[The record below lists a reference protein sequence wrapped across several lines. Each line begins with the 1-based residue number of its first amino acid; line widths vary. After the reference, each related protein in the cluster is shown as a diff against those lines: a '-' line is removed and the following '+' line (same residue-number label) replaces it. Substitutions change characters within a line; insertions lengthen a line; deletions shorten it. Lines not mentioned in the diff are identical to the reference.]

1 MTERAASD
9 EDKAVLA
16 KYVGWGGLAGAF
28 TKKMDW
34 AQESATLDM
43 MVESGVIT
51 KAEWD
56 SFAASTLNAHY
67 TAPEIAQAVW
77 TGVEK
82 LGFTGGRVLEP
93 AVGIGHFI
101 GTVPDSIK
109 GNTGFTALDIDPI
122 SARIARALYPDA
134 DIKVR
139 PFETFNI
146 PDGTFDLV
154 IGNVPFGDF
163 KLHDPKYNKYNLS
176 IHNYFTLRALDAVHP
191 NGICALITSAY
202 TLDGKSTAAR
212 KHMAKRGELLG
223 AVRLPQ
229 NAFRRMADTTVET
242 DILFF
247 RRYTPEEEAKAR
259 TDLSDGQL
267 PLWVTSPKDTLSNY
281 FEANTDAVIGE
292 LDYAQTQYGYR
303 EVAKLSDMN
312 TLLPHLHDRITAL
325 PSGVYQPWQHDEQSM
340 DEKVRHVE
348 TVPSLELRK
357 YRPGGFA
364 LDERQVPCII
374 EAVERDEESGEYEV
388 TMVPVD
394 LSDNQAKKL
403 RALIEIRDQALT
415 VLQEQSEHEAD
426 TPRYLDARENLNRR
440 YDAFVSQHGSLNATA
455 NRRLFSQDPQSGLLL
470 ALESQDEE
478 SGAFTKAR
486 IFSERVLSPVTPPT
500 SADTPRDAMMI
511 SMSYYGEISRPVI
524 MRLLDREDTDDH
536 WAEIEDELRQFMFMD
551 PETRR
556 YLPRD
561 MYLSGNVREKLVA
574 AETAAQ
580 IEPELYSDNVEAL
593 REVQPRDLTP
603 GDITV
608 QMGAPWIPESDIK
621 EFIYEMLLSDTGQAR
636 DEIDI
641 QYVPLV
647 NSWKIELGTARFQHS
662 VTNRVEKELGT
673 KDVPA
678 HKLIEQSLMSQ
689 VPKVMRT
696 IKDVDGER
704 RVVDKDATLAAM
716 AKQQALE
723 QRFKQWIWESPERAD
738 RLLADYNRRF
748 NCFRPM
754 EPDGSHLTFPGMSP
768 LIELRA
774 HQKNAVW
781 RSLIADNT
789 LFAHE
794 VGTGK
799 AQPLDAKILTPTGWT
814 RMGDIKLGDEVI
826 TQSGKPTR
834 VTGVYPQGEKDIY
847 KVVFSDGS
855 STECCDEHLWL
866 TQTYRER
873 CQSINHKR
881 FGKSEWTCAQPK
893 VRTLAEIRET
903 LVSDHLGA
911 KNHSIPMVDAVQFD
925 KRSVPLDPYTLG
937 VLLGDGSMSS
947 NTVTFSS
954 QDPEIADSL
963 VLPANTELRPVK
975 NSKCPTWAFRMVK
988 LKGFGVN
995 KQPNPV
1001 VEILNSLGLMG
1012 RNSYTKFIPKDYIY
1026 NTVENRVALLQGLMD
1041 TDGTVDKKGTSTYF
1055 HTVSKDLSD
1064 GLVELVQSLGG
1075 LVRVTQKIPTYT
1087 YKGEKRKG
1095 GLAYVLC
1102 ISLPGHI
1109 QPFRLERK
1117 ATKVKPKTR
1126 NRPVRYIVDIVPTG
1140 KKEAQCISVED
1151 PSHLYVTDDFIVTHN
1166 TYTMIASLMEMRRLG
1181 RAKRP
1186 FMVVKRNTLG
1196 QIETAARD
1204 LYPGADVLVMD
1215 AKSMTAKNRRQ
1226 FLSRVAASDFDI
1238 AIMSY
1243 EAFASIPLSPDE
1255 ERLFLMDQRDELED
1269 ALRTMTDRSF
1279 SRKQMEKAKKRLD
1292 ARISSL
1298 LDDTKKDDTFYFD
1311 DVMPDALCFDESHLL
1326 KNLDVNS
1333 RFAEFNKQGSKR
1345 SMDAL
1350 SKVRWLTR
1358 IHGREMNIIKS
1369 SGTPISNSFA
1379 ESYTLMRYM
1388 MNEQMAELMGT
1399 GSSVHPDRFFSNFI
1413 QRYTTPEIGVDGQ
1426 YRVRNRYTIVNIPE
1440 LMGLMNQF
1448 MDVRFADDLGI
1459 ERPDIKRTIVAAK
1472 PTEVQDV
1479 FKLEIAERAEKIRS
1493 GIVDRS
1499 DDNFLKLASDGRK
1512 AALDMR
1518 LLDPELPDFP
1528 GTKLNL
1534 MVEEVIERYARTH
1547 DFKGAQAV
1555 FCDQGTPGGSGFNL
1569 YDDIRKKL
1577 IAGGVAP
1584 DDIAYA
1590 HDAKT
1595 DEQRD
1600 ALFAKVNSGEIRV
1613 IIGSS
1618 EKMGTGT
1625 NMQERLCALHHLDA
1639 PSNMRPSDVE
1649 QREGRIERQGNINS
1663 EAEILTYSTEDSF
1676 DLFVWNLMNFKRK
1689 MVRSIMSNDRSV
1701 REYKEDEDGASYE
1714 AIMAVTTGN
1723 TMIKEKIEVDQKVDM
1738 LSAQAREH
1746 SAVELRNRREIAEYK
1761 DAIPKME
1768 AKLSQ
1773 FKRLLEART
1782 EWQSGHQSSMMTV
1795 NPRTAS
1801 HDKLGNPLPIEETM
1815 PLQMS
1820 KWTVNGVP
1828 VANRD
1833 EADMKKHIRS
1843 LANASMSRFTAHY
1856 IAPMDIRYAGFP
1868 IEWEFN
1874 RATTGD
1880 IHETAKVRVELKG
1893 QVEYEAHYLYH
1904 AVEFIEDLPVN
1915 INSLQNRIER
1925 SKAALHELENKAN
1938 TPFEHEAE
1946 LVELKT
1952 RQQFLSDALAE
1963 AAEAFQQELRNSSAV
1978 TSIGQWKAVNLGS
1991 GGKWEAERAM
2001 DEVDSRYD
2009 PLAPSATTDM
2019 SIAAAR

>member
-1 MTERAASD
+1 VAAINLLHTLEMTERAASD

-77 TGVEK
+77 AGVEK

-223 AVRLPQ
+223 AIRLPQ

-259 TDLSDGQL
+259 TDLSAGQL

-292 LDYAQTQYGYR
+292 LDYAQTQYGGYR
-303 EVAKLSDMN
+303 EVAKLADMS
-312 TLLPHLHDRITAL
+312 TLLPLLNDRITAL

-374 EAVERDEESGEYEV
+374 ESVDRDEESGEYEV

-394 LSDNQAKKL
+394 LSDNQIEKL
-403 RALIEIRDQALT
+403 RALIRLRDQALI
-415 VLQEQSEHEAD
+415 VLQEQSQHEAD
-426 TPRYLDARENLNRR
+426 TPRYMDARENLNRR
-440 YDAFVSQHGSLNATA
+440 YDAFVSQHGSLNATG

-478 SGAFTKAR
+478 TGAFTKAR

-500 SADTPRDAMMI
+500 SADSPRDAMMI

-524 MRLLDREDTDDH
+524 MRLLDRENTDDH
-536 WAEIEDELRQFMFMD
+536 WADIEDELRQFMFMD

-561 MYLSGNVREKLVA
+561 IYLSGNVRDKLVA

-580 IEPELYSDNVEAL
+580 TEPELYSDNVEAL
-593 REVQPRDLTP
+593 RAVQPRDLTP

-621 EFIYEMLLSDTGQAR
+621 EFIYEMLLSDTGQTR

-647 NSWKIELGTARFQHS
+647 NSWKIELGAARFQHS

-696 IKDVDGER
+696 IQDEGGER

-748 NCFRPM
+748 NCFRAM

-799 AQPLDAKILTPTGWT
+799 
-814 RMGDIKLGDEVI
+814 
-826 TQSGKPTR
+826 
-834 VTGVYPQGEKDIY
+834 
-847 KVVFSDGS
+847 
-855 STECCDEHLWL
+855 
-866 TQTYRER
+866 TY
-873 CQSINHKR
+873 S
-881 FGKSEWTCAQPK
+881 
-893 VRTLAEIRET
+893 
-903 LVSDHLGA
+903 
-911 KNHSIPMVDAVQFD
+911 
-925 KRSVPLDPYTLG
+925 
-937 VLLGDGSMSS
+937 
-947 NTVTFSS
+947 
-954 QDPEIADSL
+954 
-963 VLPANTELRPVK
+963 
-975 NSKCPTWAFRMVK
+975 
-988 LKGFGVN
+988 
-995 KQPNPV
+995 
-1001 VEILNSLGLMG
+1001 
-1012 RNSYTKFIPKDYIY
+1012 
-1026 NTVENRVALLQGLMD
+1026 
-1041 TDGTVDKKGTSTYF
+1041 
-1055 HTVSKDLSD
+1055 
-1064 GLVELVQSLGG
+1064 
-1075 LVRVTQKIPTYT
+1075 
-1087 YKGEKRKG
+1087 
-1095 GLAYVLC
+1095 
-1102 ISLPGHI
+1102 
-1109 QPFRLERK
+1109 
-1117 ATKVKPKTR
+1117 
-1126 NRPVRYIVDIVPTG
+1126 
-1140 KKEAQCISVED
+1140 
-1151 PSHLYVTDDFIVTHN
+1151 
-1166 TYTMIASLMEMRRLG
+1166 MIASLMEMRRLG

-1269 ALRTMTDRSF
+1269 ALSTMTDRSF

-1292 ARISSL
+1292 SRISSL

-1333 RFAEFNKQGSKR
+1333 RFDEFNKQGSKR

-1472 PTEVQDV
+1472 PTEVQEV

-1493 GIVDRS
+1493 GSVDRS

-1534 MVEEVIERYARTH
+1534 MVDEVIARYDRTH

-1595 DEQRD
+1595 DEQRE

-1663 EAEILTYSTEDSF
+1663 EAEILTYTTEDSF

-1773 FKRLLEART
+1773 FKRLLEVRT

-1893 QVEYEAHYLYH
+1893 QVEYEARYLYH

-1946 LVELKT
+1946 LVDLKT

-1978 TSIGQWKAVNLGS
+1978 TSIAQWKAVNMGS
-1991 GGKWEAERAM
+1991 GGKWESERAM
-2001 DEVDSRYD
+2001 DEVDSQYD
-2009 PLAPSATTDM
+2009 PLAPSATNDM
-2019 SIAAAR
+2019 GIAAAR

>member
-67 TAPEIAQAVW
+67 TAPEIAQTVW
-77 TGVEK
+77 AGVER

-101 GTVPDSIK
+101 GTVPASLKD
-109 GNTGFTALDIDPI
+109 NTGFTALDIDPV

-247 RRYTPEEEAKAR
+247 RRYTPEEEARAR
-259 TDLSDGQL
+259 TELSDGKL
-267 PLWVTSPKDTLSNY
+267 PLWVSSPKDTLSNY
-281 FEANTDAVIGE
+281 FEANVEAVIGE
-292 LDYAQTQYGYR
+292 LDYTKTQYGGYR
-303 EVAKLSDMN
+303 EVAKLADMEK
-312 TLLPHLHDRITAL
+312 LLPRLNERVSAL
-325 PSGVYQPWQHDEQSM
+325 PIGVYQPWQHDDQSL

-364 LDERQVPCII
+364 LDDNQVPCII
-374 EAVERDEESGEYEV
+374 ETVERDEESGEYEV

-394 LSDNQAKKL
+394 LSDAQAVKL
-403 RALIEIRDQALT
+403 RSMILLRDQALL
-415 VLQEQSEHEAD
+415 VLQEQSRNESD
-426 TPRYLDARENLNRR
+426 TQRYLDARDNLNRR
-440 YDAFVSQHGSLNATA
+440 YDAFIAQHGALNAPG

-470 ALESQDEE
+470 ALEYQDEQT
-478 SGAFTKAR
+478 GAFTKAR

-500 SADTPRDAMMI
+500 SADNPRDAMMI
-511 SMSYYGEISRPVI
+511 SMSYYGEISRTVI
-524 MRLLDREDTDDH
+524 MRLLDRENTDEH

-551 PETRR
+551 PETHR

-561 MYLSGNVREKLVA
+561 IYLSGNVREKLVA

-580 IEPELYSDNVEAL
+580 TDPHLYADNVEAL
-593 REVQPRDLTP
+593 RAIQPRDLTP
-603 GDITV
+603 SDITV

-621 EFIYEMLLSDTGQAR
+621 DFIYEMLLSDTGQSR
-636 DEIDI
+636 SDIDI

-647 NSWKIELGTARFQHS
+647 NSWKIELGAAKNHPS
-662 VTNRVEKELGT
+662 VINRVEKELGT

-696 IKDVDGER
+696 IQDEGGER

-716 AKQQALE
+716 AKQQAME
-723 QRFKQWIWESPERAD
+723 QRFKQWIWESPGRAD

-748 NCFRPM
+748 NCFCAM

-768 LIELRA
+768 LIELRP

-799 AQPLDAKILTPTGWT
+799 
-814 RMGDIKLGDEVI
+814 
-826 TQSGKPTR
+826 
-834 VTGVYPQGEKDIY
+834 
-847 KVVFSDGS
+847 
-855 STECCDEHLWL
+855 
-866 TQTYRER
+866 TY
-873 CQSINHKR
+873 S
-881 FGKSEWTCAQPK
+881 
-893 VRTLAEIRET
+893 
-903 LVSDHLGA
+903 
-911 KNHSIPMVDAVQFD
+911 
-925 KRSVPLDPYTLG
+925 
-937 VLLGDGSMSS
+937 
-947 NTVTFSS
+947 
-954 QDPEIADSL
+954 
-963 VLPANTELRPVK
+963 
-975 NSKCPTWAFRMVK
+975 
-988 LKGFGVN
+988 
-995 KQPNPV
+995 
-1001 VEILNSLGLMG
+1001 
-1012 RNSYTKFIPKDYIY
+1012 
-1026 NTVENRVALLQGLMD
+1026 
-1041 TDGTVDKKGTSTYF
+1041 
-1055 HTVSKDLSD
+1055 
-1064 GLVELVQSLGG
+1064 
-1075 LVRVTQKIPTYT
+1075 
-1087 YKGEKRKG
+1087 
-1095 GLAYVLC
+1095 
-1102 ISLPGHI
+1102 
-1109 QPFRLERK
+1109 
-1117 ATKVKPKTR
+1117 
-1126 NRPVRYIVDIVPTG
+1126 
-1140 KKEAQCISVED
+1140 
-1151 PSHLYVTDDFIVTHN
+1151 
-1166 TYTMIASLMEMRRLG
+1166 MIASLMEMRRLG

-1269 ALRTMTDRSF
+1269 ALSTMTDRSF

-1292 ARISSL
+1292 SRIASL
-1298 LDDTKKDDTFYFD
+1298 LDDTKKDDAFYFD

-1333 RFAEFNKQGSKR
+1333 RFDEFNKQGSKR

-1459 ERPDIKRTIVAAK
+1459 ERPDIKRTIVVAK
-1472 PTEVQDV
+1472 PTEVQEV

-1493 GIVDRS
+1493 GSVDRS
-1499 DDNFLKLASDGRK
+1499 DDNFLKLAWDGRK

-1518 LLDPELPDFP
+1518 LLDPELPDFQ

-1534 MVEEVIERYARTH
+1534 MVDEVIERYWRTE
-1547 DFKGAQAV
+1547 DFKGAQAI
-1555 FCDQGTPGGSGFNL
+1555 FCDQGTPGGSGYNL
-1569 YDDIRKKL
+1569 YDDIRQKL
-1577 IAGGVAP
+1577 IAGGSLVYGGIAP
-1584 DDIAYA
+1584 EHIAYA

-1595 DEQRD
+1595 DEQRE

-1663 EAEILTYSTEDSF
+1663 EAEILTYTTEDSF

-1723 TMIKEKIEVDQKVDM
+1723 TMIKEKIEIDQKVDM

-1761 DAIPKME
+1761 DSIPKLE
-1768 AKLSQ
+1768 AKLGQ
-1773 FKRLLEART
+1773 LKGLLDVRA

-1795 NPRTAS
+1795 NPRTTS
-1801 HDKLGNPLPIEETM
+1801 HDKLGSPLPIEETM

-1833 EADMKKHIRS
+1833 EADMKKYIRS
-1843 LANASMSRFTAHY
+1843 LANAAMSRFTAHY

-1874 RATTGD
+1874 RDTAGD
-1880 IHETAKVRVELKG
+1880 IHETAKVRVEPKG
-1893 QVEYEAHYLYH
+1893 QVEYEARYLYH

-1925 SKAALHELENKAN
+1925 SKAALHELETKAN

-1946 LVELKT
+1946 LIELKT
-1952 RQQFLSDALAE
+1952 RQQFMSDALAE

-1978 TSIGQWKAVNLGS
+1978 TSIAQWKAVNMGA
-1991 GGKWEAERAM
+1991 GGKCEPSY
-2001 DEVDSRYD
+2001 DEEEVVSSFD
-2009 PLAPSATTDM
+2009 PLAPSSTSEM
-2019 SIAAAR
+2019 SIAAARY